1 MSLLDA
7 FDLGLATATAGLPHQ
22 AAAARLAELTFV
34 RENPYTLWLYHL
46 HALIRS
52 TLRTAD
58 DATDDRWTDADR
70 QAAAERA
77 LTALGQ
83 QWRAAPG
90 PSRRLLVGCLRQG
103 LALAR
108 DHRLSLGWLTD
119 AAYAYTDDYVWE
131 PLPRPAVAAPKPP
144 PPASWDAWPAI
155 PMHWTTNPSA
165 RCRNGLPP
173 PACAGYSSPPASCRH
188 AMRISP
194 SSPTGSHEPLPKS
207 QRGTPIS
214 FVRSPGGTSSATL
227 ADAQPAA
234 VTPTPRTRATAAT
247 SLPPSTS

>member
-77 LTALGQ
+77 LTELGQ

-108 DHRLSLGWLTD
+108 DHRLGLGWLTD
-119 AAYAYTDDYVWE
+119 AAYTDDYVWE
-131 PLPRPAVAAPKPP
+131 PLPRPAVAAPNPRRPP
-144 PPASWDAWPAI
+144 PGTPGPRSPCTGPRI
-155 PMHWTTNPSA
+155 P
-165 RCRNGLPP
+165 
-173 PACAGYSSPPASCRH
+173 RH
-188 AMRISP
+188 AAA
-194 SSPTGSHEPLPKS
+194 TGCHRL
-207 QRGTPIS
+207 RARVT
-214 FVRSPGGTSSATL
+214 RHRRH
-227 ADAQPAA
+227 PAA
-234 VTPTPRTRATAAT
+234 TR
-247 SLPPSTS
+247 